1 MAIGLIKKQIIHSS
15 GNNNSPVRF
24 FAGRGNK
31 RRLREAQEVYKQE
44 MQAYK
49 DMTFENP
56 YSKNVYADMNNKF
69 EDLTVNQQQAQ
80 FESQQNQQSQANI
93 LQGLRGAAGGSGI
106 AGLAQTLSNQSQIA
120 NQRASASI
128 GQQESANQRM
138 ATQEASR
145 LQTMERKGQLQV
157 QSGEAA
163 LQQMESDRQAT
174 LLGMS
179 MQQVGNAQQAIAA
192 NKAMWGSIIG
202 GVAAAAVGKS
212 DRRLKENIKL
222 IDQSP
227 SGLNVYSFEYKNKE
241 KFGKGV
247 YQGVMSDEVPSIAV
261 VKGKDG
267 YDAVNYNMLD
277 VKFKQI

>member
-15 GNNNSPVRF
+15 GNSDSPVRF

-44 MQAYK
+44 MQDYK
-49 DMTFENP
+49 DMAFENP
-56 YSKNVYADMNNKF
+56 YSKNVYANLENTA
-69 EDLTVNQQQAQ
+69 EDLTVNQQQAN
-80 FESQQNQQSQANI
+80 FLAQQNKQGQANMLDAI
-93 LQGLRGAAGGSGI
+93 RSGGDFNVGNI
-106 AGLAQTLSNQSQIA
+106 QALANQSQIA
-120 NQRASASI
+120 NQQASASI

-138 ATQEASR
+138 AAQEASR
-145 LQTMERKGQLQV
+145 VQTMERQGQLQV

-202 GVAAAAVGKS
+202 GVAAAAVG
-212 DRRLKENIKL
+212 RT
-222 IDQSP
+222 P
-227 SGLNVYSFEYKNKE
+227 
-241 KFGKGV
+241 
-247 YQGVMSDEVPSIAV
+247 A
-261 VKGKDG
+261 
-267 YDAVNYNMLD
+267 
-277 VKFKQI
+277 

>member
-15 GNNNSPVRF
+15 GDSSSPARF

-145 LQTMERKGQLQV
+145 LQTMERQGQLQV

-227 SGLNVYSFEYKNKE
+227 SGLNVYSFEYKNKQ

>member
-15 GNNNSPVRF
+15 GDSSSPARF

-31 RRLREAQEVYKQE
+31 RRLREAQDVYKQE

-145 LQTMERKGQLQV
+145 LQTMERQGQLQA

-202 GVAAAAVGKS
+202 GVAAAAVG
-212 DRRLKENIKL
+212 R
-222 IDQSP
+222 SP
-227 SGLNVYSFEYKNKE
+227 
-241 KFGKGV
+241 
-247 YQGVMSDEVPSIAV
+247 A
-261 VKGKDG
+261 
-267 YDAVNYNMLD
+267 
-277 VKFKQI
+277 